1 MKPVTELRLQLAMLT
16 ERSLAGVCNLSIHMQ
31 SIRHPPRPQTA
42 IPNPSLTVTFG
53 ERVKGVYHELEDA
66 IPHKTVVE
74 RGRTPTSL
82 EARLS
87 LSGETK
93 DAVSSQQ

>member
-1 MKPVTELRLQLAMLT
+1 MCVTSAYIYAKYST
-16 ERSLAGVCNLSIHMQ
+16 SS
-31 SIRHPPRPQTA
+31 SPPTA
-42 IPNPSLTVTFG
+42 IPSPSLTVTFG

-82 EARLS
+82 EARLR
-87 LSGETK
+87 LSRETK
-93 DAVSSQQ
+93 EAVSSQQ

>member
-1 MKPVTELRLQLAMLT
+1 M
-16 ERSLAGVCNLSIHMQ
+16 
-31 SIRHPPRPQTA
+31 
-42 IPNPSLTVTFG
+42 TVTFG

-82 EARLS
+82 EARLR

-93 DAVSSQQ
+93 EVVSSQQ